1 MLLVYVDESG
11 NRDPRLEIPRKDG
24 TVESGDWLYV
34 LTAVTLFDRK
44 WSSFDA
50 AINKEKRRLLDKI
63 HREKRIRLQLA
74 DCEVKSNW
82 VRRRECRAEHPF
94 LKHLSDEDLNL
105 LVDVFYRQLA
115 RLKMHVFA
123 VLLDKRC
130 LQDHMDQDKIHKKS
144 WEVLCER
151 IEMFMRARNPKH
163 LAITIVDDQSK
174 ESNRSLAMKHSYFQ
188 AEGTTNGTLLRHH
201 CELPLFVRSE
211 LSNGVQL
218 ADLCSY
224 NIYRAFKDGDL
235 TYRGLVKIAPHIWGM
250 HEPVELRTPFS
261 GLWVFPPES
270 GLRKLVEQFE
280 KTRASDDEIGSP
292 K

>member
-24 TVESGDWLYV
+24 AVESGDWLYV

-50 AINKEKRRLLDKI
+50 AINKEKRRLL
-63 HREKRIRLQLA
+63 
-74 DCEVKSNW
+74 
-82 VRRRECRAEHPF
+82 
-94 LKHLSDEDLNL
+94 
-105 LVDVFYRQLA
+105 
-115 RLKMHVFA
+115 
-123 VLLDKRC
+123 
-130 LQDHMDQDKIHKKS
+130 DKIHKKS

-250 HEPVELRTPFS
+250 HEPVELGTPFS